1 MSRKETTINRR
12 QFLKTAAV
20 GIAAGGGI
28 IEWPQVQATEQAS
41 GSKVPAIKVTGY
53 DYDRVRA
60 IMDGRVGI
68 EGTEVIHEEY
78 DFC

>member
-1 MSRKETTINRR
+1 MSRKETMINRR

-28 IEWPQVQATEQAS
+28 FVGSQVRAAEQTS
-41 GSKVPAIKVTGY
+41 GARAPAIKVTGY

-60 IMDGRVGI
+60 IMDGR
-68 EGTEVIHEEY
+68 
-78 DFC
+78 